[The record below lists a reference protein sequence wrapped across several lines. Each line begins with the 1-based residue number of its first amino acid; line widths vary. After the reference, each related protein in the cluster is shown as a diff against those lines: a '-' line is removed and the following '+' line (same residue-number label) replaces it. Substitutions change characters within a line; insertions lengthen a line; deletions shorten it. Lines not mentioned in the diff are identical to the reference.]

1 MYLKRATTI
10 DEQIAILRNRG
21 LVIANEQKAKEHLL
35 DIGYFRL
42 GFYCFPFEKDYPQ
55 KVNRTHIYNE
65 GTIFEDVV
73 KLYYFDFDLRNL
85 LMRYINRIEI
95 NFRTYLTYSVS
106 NKYKDSPTWF
116 ADPAI
121 MNIQYA
127 NTFETR
133 VYDET
138 FRNTPVIKR
147 HHQHHIND
155 KYAPAWKTIEFMTF
169 GSILKLYSNLRSD
182 IIKSGIARYYGI
194 KSVNV
199 FLNYM
204 ETIKVI
210 RNTCAHG
217 GVLFDISL
225 PLSIK
230 NGPAGLLDGT
240 NKNKLKG
247 AILVISYILRQIS
260 ENRADEMGLKIDQLF
275 NSDNHTQLVKEII
288 EKCSGYKIM

>member
-21 LVIANEQKAKEHLL
+21 LIIANEHKAKEHLL

-121 MNIQYA
+121 MN
-127 NTFETR
+127 
-133 VYDET
+133 
-138 FRNTPVIKR
+138 
-147 HHQHHIND
+147 
-155 KYAPAWKTIEFMTF
+155 KY
-169 GSILKLYSNLRSD
+169 L
-182 IIKSGIARYYGI
+182 
-194 KSVNV
+194 
-199 FLNYM
+199 
-204 ETIKVI
+204 
-210 RNTCAHG
+210 
-217 GVLFDISL
+217 
-225 PLSIK
+225 
-230 NGPAGLLDGT
+230 
-240 NKNKLKG
+240 
-247 AILVISYILRQIS
+247 
-260 ENRADEMGLKIDQLF
+260 
-275 NSDNHTQLVKEII
+275 
-288 EKCSGYKIM
+288 

>member
-21 LVIANEQKAKEHLL
+21 LIIANEQKAKEHLL

-121 MNIQYA
+121 MN
-127 NTFETR
+127 
-133 VYDET
+133 
-138 FRNTPVIKR
+138 
-147 HHQHHIND
+147 
-155 KYAPAWKTIEFMTF
+155 KY
-169 GSILKLYSNLRSD
+169 L
-182 IIKSGIARYYGI
+182 
-194 KSVNV
+194 
-199 FLNYM
+199 
-204 ETIKVI
+204 
-210 RNTCAHG
+210 
-217 GVLFDISL
+217 
-225 PLSIK
+225 
-230 NGPAGLLDGT
+230 
-240 NKNKLKG
+240 
-247 AILVISYILRQIS
+247 
-260 ENRADEMGLKIDQLF
+260 
-275 NSDNHTQLVKEII
+275 
-288 EKCSGYKIM
+288 